1 MEWKKVGVAVNHLN
15 VIVQFDQGLK
25 VEEIDT
31 LPLSATVRHK
41 HDFWAE
47 LILLLLL
54 LISDCLYLVL
64 AHLTDKEERLVVHPT
79 TRARQPTPNLLLNSP
94 GVSTENLQSG

>member
-1 MEWKKVGVAVNHLN
+1 MP
-15 VIVQFDQGLK
+15 VQFDQALK

-64 AHLTDKEERLVVHPT
+64 AHLADKEERLVVHPT
-79 TRARQPTPNLLLNSP
+79 TRATHP
-94 GVSTENLQSG
+94 